1 MNNDWTRNSSL
12 KQFFFVGLKRMERG
26 RSFKKY
32 ESNQQRAI
40 IEIYVINNILNCGQR
55 HDREHVLRSGMN
67 NLRQL
72 KKDVIKNRTLSFAMT
87 GRNALS
93 FYWAN
98 QANWRASHC
107 EFVIYP
113 MVAMTWIE
121 IYETNHI
128 LNCGQRHQ
136 IEHDLRSNEQPK
148 RRLKKNL
155 LIATCYLHPTEKNM
169 FTFKH

>member
-67 NLRQL
+67 NLSSWKRTWSGIEPYPSRWPDATL
-72 KKDVIKNRTLSFAMT
+72 YPFIELIKPT
-87 GRNALS
+87 GE
-93 FYWAN
+93 
-98 QANWRASHC
+98 QAIVSL
-107 EFVIYP
+107 FVIVSNIP
-113 MVAMTWIE
+113 DGGNDMTWNIWNKSYFE
-121 IYETNHI
+121 
-128 LNCGQRHQ
+128 
-136 IEHDLRSNEQPK
+136 LRTKTSNLTWSSQ
-148 RRLKKNL
+148 
-155 LIATCYLHPTEKNM
+155 
-169 FTFKH
+169 